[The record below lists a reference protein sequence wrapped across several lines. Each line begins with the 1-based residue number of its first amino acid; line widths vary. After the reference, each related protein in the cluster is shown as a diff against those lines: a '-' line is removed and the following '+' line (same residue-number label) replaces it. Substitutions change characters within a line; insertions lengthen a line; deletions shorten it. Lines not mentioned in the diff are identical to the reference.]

1 MPLTIL
7 AVTGGFGTGKTT
19 VAQMF
24 AELGAAVLDVDAL
37 VRELEQPKKEAWKKI
52 VESFGEKILLPDQSL
67 NRRELARIVFS
78 NPEQLQRL
86 NSLVHPLVLKET
98 KKRVI
103 QLKKKG
109 KNRLVVVDIPL
120 LFEVGEEGYFD
131 FVAVVTATDEQVIE
145 RLIHSRPLSA
155 EEIRLRMKAQI
166 PLEKKASRA
175 HFVVDNNNGLAK
187 TRQQVRHVFDS
198 LKTPAGKAF

>member
-1 MPLTIL
+1 MTVI
-7 AVTGGFGTGKTT
+7 AITGGFGTGKTT

-24 AELGAAVLDVDAL
+24 KELGASVLDVDML
-37 VRELEQPKKEAWKKI
+37 VRELEQPSKPAWKKI

-67 NRRELARIVFS
+67 NRKELARIVFS
-78 NPEQLQRL
+78 NLEQLQCL

-98 KKRVI
+98 KKRVN
-103 QLKKKG
+103 QLKKKN

-131 FVAVVTATDEQVIE
+131 FVIVVAAEESRVIE
-145 RLIHSRPLSA
+145 RLVQNRNLSI
-155 EEIRLRMKAQI
+155 EEIKQRMKAQI

-175 HFVVDNNNGLAK
+175 HFVIDNNNGLKK
-187 TRQQVRHVFDS
+187 TRHQAQHLFES
-198 LKTPAGKAF
+198 LTARPGKAF

>member
-1 MPLTIL
+1 MPVVAI
-7 AVTGGFGTGKTT
+7 TGGFGTGKTT

-24 AELGAAVLDVDAL
+24 WKLGASVLDVDVL
-37 VRELEQPKKEAWKKI
+37 VRELEQPSKAAWKKI

-67 NRRELARIVFS
+67 NRKELGRIVFS

-98 KKRVI
+98 KKRVN
-103 QLKKKG
+103 QLKKR
-109 KNRLVVVDIPL
+109 NRHGLVIVDIPL

-131 FVAVVTATDEQVIE
+131 FVIVVTAGESRVIE
-145 RLIHSRPLSA
+145 RLIKNRSLST
-155 EEIRLRMKAQI
+155 EEIKLRMKAQI

-175 HFVVDNNNGLAK
+175 HFVIDNNNGLAK
-187 TRQQVRHVFDS
+187 TRQQARHVFES
-198 LKTPAGKAF
+198 LAAKPGKSF